1 MAKKNYIKEDAKE
14 QYPAYTKAFWTRQK
28 FGAASDVR
36 SISVEDYLK
45 EKPQRPRGNLWGGV
59 REE

>member
-36 SISVEDYLK
+36 SISVEEYMK
-45 EKPQRPRGNLWGGV
+45 EKPPAKAGGKS
-59 REE
+59 